1 MHFVL
6 DVGPQ
11 RDHGLLHHHVEQSR
25 LDPKQQ
31 RGNQIQ
37 RERQRKRPADGGE
50 VDPVTWHHV
59 HAGQQVGERVVAASP
74 GSRDGLFLG
83 DARGQLPGR

>member
-1 MHFVL
+1 MKFVL

-25 LDPKQQ
+25 LDPKKK

-37 RERQRKRPADGGE
+37 RESQRKRPPDGGE
-50 VDPVTWHHV
+50 VD
-59 HAGQQVGERVVAASP
+59 VVYP
-74 GSRDGLFLG
+74 FLF
-83 DARGQLPGR
+83 RGQ